1 MSMCSDK
8 IIKVSNEK
16 RQTCQCST
24 IFSSQNLDEA
34 LAVWEKTEGDRLIRI
49 AQNQASADAI

>member
-1 MSMCSDK
+1 MCSDK

-16 RQTCQCST
+16 RQTCQFSI

-34 LAVWEKTEGDRLIRI
+34 LVVWEKTEGDRLIRN